1 VKEEA
6 EKKAKIIKFS
16 LKTTTTTTHTQLIIE
31 V

>member
-16 LKTTTTTTHTQLIIE
+16 LKTTTTTHTQLIIE